1 MTSDP
6 QLVLAAAGPVEVLA
20 TMALV
25 VVGPIV
31 GVWLL
36 YHIFRLLFAGL
47 GWTGHQI
54 GRFFG
59 HIGWF
64 IGATFRDLGSVIA
77 GVVGVVAFIPMAL
90 GNVAA
95 GRWQNTNHFSRA
107 ILQEVAGL
115 TLAVYRLG
123 VSNPLRLVGL
133 GRLVEDVERRI
144 PEVVDSAPGRDPS
157 AEELQ
162 AFEGY
167 EVLGNLPAGG
177 SGARLFLAKPSD
189 KKREALTKGSAR
201 VPGRVVIKSFALASG
216 STLPQII
223 RESRALEAAKKLGLV
238 LEHQLTPVR
247 FHYVMPYVPGD
258 DLSKVGK
265 QIHSRCRAE
274 GLSDPALRAVLG
286 YSTGL
291 IEILARFHSAG
302 LWHKD
307 IKPSNIIVAG
317 DRVEL
322 VDLGLVT
329 PLASAMTLT
338 THGTEYYRDPELV
351 RLAMQGVKV
360 NEVDGV
366 KFDLYS
372 AGAVLYSLVE
382 DDFPAHGNLSRIT
395 KRCPDALRW
404 IVRRSMADLRQRY
417 SSAEEMLADL
427 RVLLEADNPFLV
439 KPAQLP
445 SMGGAPA
452 TGKAEWAADNALA
465 SSLKASSAAAAAAEG
480 VEDPMSQPDKPVKS
494 RRKQLQEEHRAA
506 FLARRAERKAK
517 REAKHANHKARF
529 DARRAEREAKRAARL
544 AEKKATSPGAFVGA
558 MAVVLV
564 LGGMITVLAGGVSH
578 MEGPRPMAAAVHDS
592 AAPPPVPA
600 YPVVADEAVLSD
612 LERDGA
618 RVLLLATRDQDVDD
632 DVEEQ
637 LYRAVHERLGWKPFG
652 ELSYSL
658 EGGSD
663 WEKQTI
669 VKARREVLMASV
681 GEADAAQSLK
691 ALIVSDPD
699 LDGVLWY
706 EPDGDDL
713 RVQFLSDP
721 TWTDD
726 QAEQRGARWMESIHQ
741 RLARQGR

>member
-1 MTSDP
+1 MIPDP
-6 QLVLAAAGPVEVLA
+6 QLTLAAAGPVEVLA

-25 VVGPIV
+25 IVGPIV

-64 IGATFRDLGSVIA
+64 IGATFKDLGGVIA

-123 VSNPLRLVGL
+123 VSNPLRLIGL

-157 AEELQ
+157 REELQ

-189 KKREALTKGSAR
+189 KKREALAKGSAR
-201 VPGRVVIKSFALASG
+201 VPSRVVIKSFALATG

-238 LEHQLTPVR
+238 LEHHLTPVR

-265 QIHSRCRAE
+265 QLHARCRAE

-372 AGAVLYSLVE
+372 AGAVLFSLVE

-417 SSAEEMLADL
+417 NSAEEMLADL

-452 TGKAEWAADNALA
+452 TRKADWAADGALA
-465 SSLKASSAAAAAAEG
+465 ASLKAASAAAAAAEG
-480 VEDPMSQPDKPVKS
+480 VQDPLEGSEEPDKPRKS

-506 FLARRAERKAK
+506 FLAKRAERKAK
-517 REAKHANHKARF
+517 RAAKHAEHKAKH
-529 DARRAEREAKRAARL
+529 EAKRAARL
-544 AEKKATSPGAFVGA
+544 AEKQGTSVGAFVGA

-564 LGGMITVLAGGVSH
+564 LGGLLTVLAGGVSH
-578 MEGPRPMAAAVHDS
+578 VEGPRPTIALSQTSTADA
-592 AAPPPVPA
+592 PPVPA
-600 YPVVADEAVLSD
+600 YPVVDEDEALRE
-612 LERDGA
+612 LQREGA
-618 RVLLLATRDQDVDD
+618 RVLLLATRDDEVDD
-632 DVEEQ
+632 ELENE
-637 LYRAVHERLGWKPFG
+637 LYRAVREQLGWQPFG
-652 ELSYSL
+652 ELSYRL

-669 VKARREVLMASV
+669 AKARREVLMSSV
-681 GEADAAQSLK
+681 DEAGAEQSLK
-691 ALIVSDPD
+691 ALIVTDPE

-706 EPDGDDL
+706 EPNGEEL

-721 TWTDD
+721 SWGSGP
-726 QAEQRGARWMESIHQ
+726 AEQRGARWMDSIQ
-741 RLARQGR
+741 ERLALQAR

>member
-1 MTSDP
+1 MTP
-6 QLVLAAAGPVEVLA
+6 VPHAPLALAGPIEVVA
-20 TMALV
+20 VMVLV
-25 VVGPIV
+25 IVGPIV

-36 YHIFRLLFAGL
+36 YHVFRLLFSGL
-47 GWTGHQI
+47 GWTGRQV

-59 HIGWF
+59 HIAWF
-64 IGATFRDLGSVIA
+64 IGATFKDLGRMIA
-77 GVVGVVAFIPMAL
+77 GVVGLVAFIPMAL

-115 TLAVYRLG
+115 ALAVYRLCL
-123 VSNPLRLVGL
+123 SNPLRLVGL

-157 AEELQ
+157 REELQ

-177 SGARLFLAKPSD
+177 SGARLFLAKPND
-189 KKREALTKGSAR
+189 QKRESLTKGSAR
-201 VPGRVVIKSFALASG
+201 VPDRVVIKSFALATG

-238 LEHQLTPVR
+238 LEHHLTPVR

-265 QIHSRCRAE
+265 QLHSRCRAE

-291 IEILARFHSAG
+291 IEILARFHAAG

-372 AGAVLYSLVE
+372 AGAVLFSLVE

-417 SSAEEMLADL
+417 GSAEEMLADL
-427 RVLLEADNPFLV
+427 RVLLEADNPFQV

-452 TGKAEWAADNALA
+452 TGKAQWGTDDALA
-465 SSLKASSAAAAAAEG
+465 ASLKAASGAAVAG
-480 VEDPMSQPDKPVKS
+480 DLDPSQRSEQPDRPRRS
-494 RRKQLQEEHRAA
+494 RRKQLAEEHRAA
-506 FLARRAERKAK
+506 FLAKRAKRKAK
-517 REAKHANHKARF
+517 RAAKQEAKQ
-529 DARRAEREAKRAARL
+529 AARL
-544 AEKKATSPGAFVGA
+544 AEKQSTSAGAFVGA

-564 LGGMITVLAGGVSH
+564 MGGLLTVLFGGVSQV
-578 MEGPRPMAAAVHDS
+578 EGPYPSVVVS
-592 AAPPPVPA
+592 QTAPADAPPVPVPPA
-600 YPVVADEAVLSD
+600 MDEPEL
-612 LERDGA
+612 LHELHRDGA
-618 RVLLLATRDQDVDD
+618 RVLLLATRDDEVDD
-632 DVEEQ
+632 ELENE
-637 LYRAVHERLGWKPFG
+637 LYQVVRERLGWQPFG
-652 ELSYSL
+652 ELSYRL
-658 EGGSD
+658 DGGSD
-663 WEKQTI
+663 WEKQMI
-669 VKARREVLMASV
+669 AKARREVLMSSV
-681 GEADAAQSLK
+681 DEVGAEQNLK
-691 ALIVSDPD
+691 ALIVTDPE

-706 EPDGDDL
+706 EPDGEDL
-713 RVQFLSDP
+713 RAQFLSDP
-721 TWTDD
+721 SWASSSVE
-726 QAEQRGARWMESIHQ
+726 QAADRWLESVQERLELEARRADS
-741 RLARQGR
+741 GRSWPVR

>member
-1 MTSDP
+1 MTPDP
-6 QLVLAAAGPVEVLA
+6 QLPLALAEPVSVLA
-20 TMALV
+20 TIALV

-31 GVWLL
+31 AVWLL
-36 YHIFRLLFAGL
+36 YHVFRLLFAGL
-47 GWTGHQI
+47 GWTGQQV

-59 HIGWF
+59 HLGWF
-64 IGATFRDLGSVIA
+64 IGATFKDTGALIA

-95 GRWQNTNHFSRA
+95 GRWQDTNHFSRA
-107 ILQEVAGL
+107 ILQEMAGL

-123 VSNPLRLVGL
+123 VANPLRLVGL

-157 AEELQ
+157 VEELQ

-167 EVLGNLPAGG
+167 EVLGTLPAGG

-189 KKREALTKGSAR
+189 AKRDSLTKSSSRA
-201 VPGRVVIKSFALASG
+201 PGRVVIKSFALATG

-238 LEHQLTPVR
+238 LEHHLTPQR

-265 QIHSRCRAE
+265 QLHERCRAE

-286 YSTGL
+286 YATGL
-291 IEILARFHSAG
+291 TEILARFHGAG

-382 DDFPAHGNLSRIT
+382 SDFPAHGNLSRIT

-417 SSAEEMLADL
+417 SSAEEMLADV

-445 SMGGAPA
+445 SMGGAPVSSRA
-452 TGKAEWAADNALA
+452 PRVSDNALA
-465 SSLKASSAAAAAAEG
+465 SSQRAAEAAAGAAAG
-480 VEDPMSQPDKPVKS
+480 TEDYLQSDKPVKS
-494 RRKQLQEEHRAA
+494 RRKQLQDEHKAA
-506 FLARRAERKAK
+506 HLAKKAERQSQ
-517 REAKHANHKARF
+517 R
-529 DARRAEREAKRAARL
+529 DARKAEKEAKRAARV
-544 AEKKATSPGAFVGA
+544 AEKRATSPAAFIA
-558 MAVVLV
+558 ALALLMT
-564 LGGMITVLAGGVSH
+564 LGGAAMLALTGNAS
-578 MEGPRPMAAAVHDS
+578 GPHPY
-592 AAPPPVPA
+592 PVPA
-600 YPVVADEAVLSD
+600 APVELARSVSDNSADAGSPSYSSD
-612 LERDGA
+612 APHLENPGA
-618 RVLLLATRDQDVDD
+618 RVLLLATRDGDVD
-632 DVEEQ
+632 EGLETQ
-637 LYRAVHERLGWKPFG
+637 LYTMVHEQFGWEPFG
-652 ELSYSL
+652 ERSYRL

-669 VKARREVLMASV
+669 ARARQRVLHASV
-681 GEADAAQSLK
+681 DEDGARTALE
-691 ALIVSDPD
+691 ALIVTDPE
-699 LDGVLWY
+699 LDGVLWF
-706 EPDGDDL
+706 EPEGEDL
-713 RVQFLSDP
+713 NVRLLSAPDWDRPSKGRLGGVLDRYQGERRV
-721 TWTDD
+721 
-726 QAEQRGARWMESIHQ
+726 RVR
-741 RLARQGR
+741 

>member
-1 MTSDP
+1 MTPDP
-6 QLVLAAAGPVEVLA
+6 QLSIAIADPVRVLA

-36 YHIFRLLFAGL
+36 YHVFRLLFAGL
-47 GWTGHQI
+47 GWTGQQI

-59 HIGWF
+59 HLGWF
-64 IGATFRDLGSVIA
+64 IGATFKDVGAVIA
-77 GVVGVVAFIPMAL
+77 GVVGVVAVIPMAL

-157 AEELQ
+157 REELQ

-177 SGARLFLAKPSD
+177 SGARLFLAKPTD
-189 KKREALTKGSAR
+189 KKRESLARSSAR
-201 VPGRVVIKSFALASG
+201 VPGRVVIKSFALATG

-238 LEHQLTPVR
+238 LEHQLTPAR

-258 DLSKVGK
+258 DLGKVGK
-265 QIHSRCRAE
+265 QIHVRCRAE
-274 GLSDPALRAVLG
+274 GLSDPALRAMLG

-291 IEILARFHSAG
+291 IEILARFHAAG

-372 AGAVLYSLVE
+372 AGAVLFSLIE

-404 IVRRSMADLRQRY
+404 IIRRSMADLRQRY
-417 SSAEEMLADL
+417 ASAEEMLADL
-427 RVLLEADNPFLV
+427 RVLLEADNPFAV

-452 TGKAEWAADNALA
+452 AVKADWQADPALA
-465 SSLKASSAAAAAAEG
+465 ASLAASSAAAEG
-480 VEDPMSQPDKPVKS
+480 IGDPFGKPDKPAKS
-494 RRKQLQEEHRAA
+494 RRKQMQDEHRAA
-506 FLARRAERKAK
+506 FLAKRAERKAK
-517 REAKHANHKARF
+517 HAAKHAEK
-529 DARRAEREAKRAARL
+529 EAKRAARQVRL
-544 AEKKATSPGAFVGA
+544 AL
-558 MAVVLV
+558 AVVLV
-564 LGGMITVLAGGVSH
+564 LGGLATVLVGGATSIEAPQPVAPALQVA
-578 MEGPRPMAAAVHDS
+578 PRGSVVV
-592 AAPPPVPA
+592 PVPA
-600 YPVVADEAVLSD
+600 QPAQSAHTQDEVSQHL
-612 LERDGA
+612 LREGA
-618 RVLLLATRDQDVDD
+618 RVLLLATRDGDVDD
-632 DVEEQ
+632 EVESELYEVVREQ
-637 LYRAVHERLGWKPFG
+637 LGWQPFG
-652 ELSYSL
+652 ELSYRL
-658 EGGSD
+658 DGGSD
-663 WEKQTI
+663 WEKQMI
-669 VKARREVLMASV
+669 AKVRQRVLLSSLGESEAS
-681 GEADAAQSLK
+681 L
-691 ALIVSDPD
+691 ALVDLIASDPE

-706 EPDGDDL
+706 EAEDDEDGL
-713 RVQFLSDP
+713 RMQLFSDP
-721 TWTDD
+721 TWGHAQVEDLLERRED
-726 QAEQRGARWMESIHQ
+726 RWVQSVQQ
-741 RLARQGR
+741 RLAQRAR

>member
-1 MTSDP
+1 MIPDP
-6 QLVLAAAGPVEVLA
+6 QLTLAAAGPVEVLA

-25 VVGPIV
+25 IVGPIV

-36 YHIFRLLFAGL
+36 YHVFRLLFAGL
-47 GWTGHQI
+47 GWTGHQV

-64 IGATFRDLGSVIA
+64 IGATFKDLGGVIV

-115 TLAVYRLG
+115 TLAVYRLS

-157 AEELQ
+157 REELQ

-189 KKREALTKGSAR
+189 KKREALAKGSAR
-201 VPGRVVIKSFALASG
+201 VPSRVVIKSFALATG

-238 LEHQLTPVR
+238 LEHHLTPVR

-265 QIHSRCRAE
+265 QIHARCRAE

-427 RVLLEADNPFLV
+427 RVLLEADNPFMV

-452 TGKAEWAADNALA
+452 TGKAAWGADDALA
-465 SSLKASSAAAAAAEG
+465 ASLKTASAAAASAEG
-480 VEDPMSQPDKPVKS
+480 IQDPVQSSEATDKPRKS

-506 FLARRAERKAK
+506 FLAKRAERKAK
-517 REAKHANHKARF
+517 RATKHAERRAKH
-529 DARRAEREAKRAARL
+529 EAKRAARL
-544 AEKKATSPGAFVGA
+544 AEKQGTSVGAFVGA

-564 LGGMITVLAGGVSH
+564 LGGMLMVVAGGVSH
-578 MEGPRPMAAAVHDS
+578 LEGPPAPIVLSQAATAD
-592 AAPPPVPA
+592 APPVPA
-600 YPVVADEAVLSD
+600 YPVANEDEGLRE
-612 LERDGA
+612 LQREGA
-618 RVLLLATRDQDVDD
+618 RVLLLATRDDEVDD
-632 DVEEQ
+632 ELENELYQVVREQ
-637 LYRAVHERLGWKPFG
+637 LGWKPFG
-652 ELSYSL
+652 ELSYKL

-669 VKARREVLMASV
+669 AKARREVLMSSV
-681 GEADAAQSLK
+681 DEAGAEQSLK
-691 ALIVSDPD
+691 ALIVTEPQ

-706 EPDGDDL
+706 EPGDEGLSVRFL
-713 RVQFLSDP
+713 RDP
-721 TWTDD
+721 AWSGGGS
-726 QAEQRGARWMESIHQ
+726 EQRGARWMESIHE
-741 RLARQGR
+741 RLALQAR